1 MCNTSYMSHILKVRC
16 ISGIYFISYKLAS
29 PMETCTYPSIL
40 ELSQYQLS
48 YHNAIVVEIWYG
60 GIFDNNAQS
69 DQSTGCTF
77 P

>member
-1 MCNTSYMSHILKVRC
+1 
-16 ISGIYFISYKLAS
+16 
-29 PMETCTYPSIL
+29 METCTYPSIL

-48 YHNAIVVEIWYG
+48 YHTAIVVESWYG

-77 P
+77 SRQAYVEAKTFHSTQKRTYAEV

>member
-1 MCNTSYMSHILKVRC
+1 
-16 ISGIYFISYKLAS
+16 
-29 PMETCTYPSIL
+29 METCTYPSIL
-40 ELSQYQLS
+40 ELAQYQLS

-60 GIFDNNAQS
+60 GFFDNSAQS